1 MTNAPSKNVPVQLDG
16 NVPLDELGHGIFP
29 RSYTSE
35 RKMNDIAIEKYK
47 SSGYGITFEDLT
59 TRFRIKRSQAQ
70 RSLKHFH
77 ARGILFTAED
87 LISQGIDLVENKSPQ
102 QYFPT
107 CIKADIIEN
116 LKKRKNVL
124 VDPTEV
130 TSQTIAL
137 FPI

>member
-1 MTNAPSKNVPVQLDG
+1 MTNAPVKNVPVQLDG

-59 TRFRIKRSQAQ
+59 TRFHIKKSQAQ
-70 RSLKHFH
+70 RSMKHFH
-77 ARGILFTAED
+77 AKGILFTAED
-87 LISQGIDLVENKSPQ
+87 LISQEIYLIQNTNPQ

-107 CIKADIIEN
+107 CIKADIIQDI
-116 LKKRKNVL
+116 KKRKNV
-124 VDPTEV
+124 
-130 TSQTIAL
+130 
-137 FPI
+137 